1 MLYRYLLSLLYELGY
16 VLIVGYLVVNIIGM
30 FLILFWG
37 VGGVLEFRYLVDFK
51 ICVITRRGRI
61 NMRLK
66 KCFYRKNRYIVI
78 FEFGYVEIILI
89 IGIYIECLLIVFDY
103 YVGNN
108 DFFIFINILENF
120 CMFV

>member
-37 VGGVLEFRYLVDFK
+37 VGGVLEFRDLVDFK